1 MTGARRI
8 LVVDDNVDA
17 AEALVMLLEG
27 LGHEALVAHT
37 GAAALDLAAERRPGV
52 ILLDLSLPDMS
63 GIEVAR
69 RLRRDPALA
78 ATLILG
84 LSGFDSEEHRQR
96 CADAGMDDY
105 VEKPVG
111 MDTLAA
117 LLDRVR

>member
-8 LVVDDNVDA
+8 LVVDDNADA

-37 GAAALDLAAERRPGV
+37 GAAALDLAAECRPGV

-69 RLRRDPALA
+69 RLRQEPALA

-84 LSGFDSEEHRQR
+84 LSGFDSEEHRKR

-111 MDTLAA
+111 MDTLVA

>member
-8 LVVDDNVDA
+8 LVVDDNADA

-27 LGHEALVAHT
+27 LGHEAHVAHT
-37 GAAALDLAAERRPGV
+37 GAAALKLAAERRPEV

-63 GIEVAR
+63 GIDVAR
-69 RLRRDPALA
+69 RARQDPALA

-84 LSGFDSEEHRQR
+84 LSGFDSEEHRR
-96 CADAGMDDY
+96 HCADAGMDDY
-105 VEKPVG
+105 IVKPIG
-111 MDTLAA
+111 MNMLVA